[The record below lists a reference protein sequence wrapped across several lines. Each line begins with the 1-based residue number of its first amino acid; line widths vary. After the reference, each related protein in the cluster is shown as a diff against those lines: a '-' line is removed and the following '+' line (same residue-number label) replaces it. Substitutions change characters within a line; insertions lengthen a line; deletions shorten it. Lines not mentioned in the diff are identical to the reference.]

1 MSQRSVVPFTK
12 YHGTG
17 NDFFIVDADTP
28 LQNRSAFARKHCDR
42 DTGTVV
48 DGRRGADGV
57 LFLDIESTEEP
68 TRVNM
73 TLVQPDGST
82 AAMCGNGARCVAAW
96 AHDRTGETEFMI
108 DTEAGTRHATLQP
121 AAGDAAAAADAADAA
136 DADGAT
142 DADAA
147 DAAAD
152 TDTDRYHVEI
162 EMGEP
167 AFDPARVP
175 VENDEEFV
183 ERDLDGFTVTAVNTG
198 VPHAVAFVD
207 DVEEVDID
215 DAAEPIRHADV
226 FPDGANVNFASR
238 VRTAESTAPPTFDQR
253 TFERG
258 VEGETRSCGTG
269 AVAVAAAASHLGLA
283 DGETIRTRPPGGELE
298 TTIPASGPA
307 TLAGP
312 VVRDG
317 AGELGAVDQ

>member
-1 MSQRSVVPFTK
+1 MSQRSVVPFAK

-17 NDFFIVDADTP
+17 NDFLVVDADAP
-28 LQNRSAFARKHCDR
+28 VRNRGAFARRHCDR
-42 DTGTVV
+42 ETGAVV

-57 LFLDIESTEEP
+57 LFLDIDDGLTP

-108 DTEAGTRHATLQP
+108 DTQAGTRHATL
-121 AAGDAAAAADAADAA
+121 AGADRS
-136 DADGAT
+136 DG
-142 DADAA
+142 DD
-147 DAAAD
+147 
-152 TDTDRYHVEI
+152 VEI

-167 AFDPARVP
+167 TFDPDRVP
-175 VENDEEFV
+175 VAADAPLVDREV
-183 ERDLDGFTVTAVNTG
+183 AGLPVTAVDTG
-198 VPHAVAFVD
+198 VPHAVAVVD
-207 DVEEVDID
+207 DVDAVEFADI
-215 DAAEPIRHADV
+215 AEPVRHADA
-226 FPDGANVNFASR
+226 FPEGANVSVASR
-238 VRTAESTAPPTFDQR
+238 VDEAGTDAPVFDQR

-269 AVAVAAAASHLGLA
+269 AVAVAAVARRLGLVES
-283 DGETIRTRPPGGELE
+283 ETVRTRPPGGELE
-298 TTIPASGPA
+298 TTVPDDGPA

-317 AGELGAVDQ
+317 TGELDATPER